1 MAAGRWLAAMR
12 IAFCIF
18 KYFPYGGIQR
28 DLMKMARECLD
39 RGHEVRIYAI
49 HWRAPD
55 IAGLDVDLCLA
66 PVRALT
72 NHRLCQRFASWV
84 RLDVQRRPV
93 DLLVGMNK
101 MPGLDVYFA
110 GDPCYLDKT
119 LRQGGLWRRLSP
131 RRRILLKA
139 ERAVFDPAMTTQ
151 ILTLCEAQAPV
162 FQRCYGTPAER
173 FHTLPP
179 GIERDRAAPANKEAF
194 RQRVRRCLGLEEAD
208 HLLLFVGSGFITK
221 GLDRLLKG
229 LRALPSSIRGSVS
242 LYVLGADNHKPF
254 RRLAAKL
261 GVAEHVRFMGG
272 RADVPDFLLAADAFV
287 LPAYQETA
295 GMAILEAMIAGV
307 PVLVT
312 EVCGYA
318 PYVRRMEAGLVV
330 EEPFQQRK
338 FNVQLAELLT
348 SERREQWAA
357 NGAALAQDETIH
369 QLAGTAVDLLE
380 RFAATKLASTTKP
393 ACGLAETYLGPNLAR
408 QFTARELFAWAQTA
422 EGQVYRQVKGRSTLR
437 VTLNGQAYFLKRHQG
452 VGWKEIA
459 KNWLVAKRPVLG
471 AENEWRACLRL
482 AAYGIAAPKVAA
494 FARQGGNPAR
504 RNSFV
509 LCEELAGF
517 VSLEAVAEEWV
528 AKPPSA
534 QARRRLVQAV
544 AELVR
549 DLHAAG
555 VAHRDLYICHLL
567 AHRRNWAQGVPQL
580 AVLDLHRARLH
591 KLIPAFWRKRDLAAL
606 LFSTLTLDLPQF
618 SRLRFLRAYAGRPLR
633 EELEVRRRFWRAVVR
648 RAEAL
653 HRKAQR
659 KQASLSV
666 DASIPQ
672 PPAVAVRSADMDRG

>member
-1 MAAGRWLAAMR
+1 MR

-18 KYFPYGGIQR
+18 KYFPYGGLQR
-28 DLMKMARECLD
+28 DLMKMVRECLG

-49 HWRAPD
+49 RWRAPD
-55 IAGLDVDLCLA
+55 AAGLGVELCLA

-72 NHRLCQRFASWV
+72 NHRLYQRFATWV
-84 RLDVQRRPV
+84 RTDVQRRPV

-119 LRQGGLWRRLSP
+119 ARQDGCWRRLSP
-131 RRRILLKA
+131 RGRVLLQA
-139 ERAVFDPAMTTQ
+139 ERAVFDPAVTTE

-173 FHTLPP
+173 FHPLPP
-179 GIERDRAAPANKEAF
+179 GIERDRAAPGDREAI
-194 RQRVRRCLGLEEAD
+194 RQRVRSSLGLGEAD
-208 HLLLFVGSGFITK
+208 QLLLFVGSGFITK

-229 LRALPSSIRGSVS
+229 LRALSSSVRENVR

-272 RADVPDFLLAADAFV
+272 RADVPDFLLAADAFA

-312 EVCGYA
+312 AVCGYA
-318 PYVRRMEAGLVV
+318 PYVQRMEAGLVAA
-330 EEPFQQRK
+330 EPFEQQK
-338 FNVQLAELLT
+338 FNAQLTELLT
-348 SERREQWAA
+348 SQRRKQWAG
-357 NGAALAQDETIH
+357 NGAALAHDESIH
-369 QLAGTAVDLLE
+369 QLARAAVDLLE
-380 RFAATKLASTTKP
+380 RFAADMPASTAKP
-393 ACGLAETYLGPNLAR
+393 ACGLAETYLAPNVA
-408 QFTARELFAWAQTA
+408 QHFTAQELFAWAQTA
-422 EGQVYRQVKGRSTLR
+422 EGQMYRQVKGRSTLR
-437 VTLNGQAYFLKRHQG
+437 VTLNGQAYFLKRHEG

-482 AAYGIAAPKVAA
+482 AAHGIAAPKVAA

-504 RNSFV
+504 RSSFV

-517 VSLEAVAEEWV
+517 VSLEAVAKEW
-528 AKPPSA
+528 ATKPPGTTA
-534 QARRRLVQAV
+534 KRRLVQAV

-549 DLHAAG
+549 GLHAAG

-567 AHRRNWAQGVPQL
+567 LHRQGWAQGVPRL

-591 KLIPAFWRKRDLAAL
+591 KSMPAFWRKRDLAAL
-606 LFSTLTLDLPQF
+606 LFSTLTLDLCGF
-618 SRLRFLRAYAGRPLR
+618 ARLRFLRTYAGRPLR
-633 EELEVRRRFWRAVVR
+633 EEFKVRRRFWRAVAR
-648 RAEAL
+648 RAAAL
-653 HRKAQR
+653 HHKAQR
-659 KQASLSV
+659 KQASLV
-666 DASIPQ
+666 TDAGARQ
-672 PPAVAVRSADMDRG
+672 PPVAAMRGADMDMG